1 MIPFVD
7 VQQTLV
13 RADGAQIAYWQHRAL
28 ESRGVLLFI
37 HGLASNHTRFSEFV
51 KHSELTCSWDT
62 LRVDLR
68 GHAASVH
75 RGVINM
81 NVWCADLCAVLDAC
95 GYSRVVLVGHS
106 LGANVTAHFAHR
118 YPARVAGL
126 ILIDPVQ
133 SRAMLGTLARIALAT
148 ALTVAAPAVRW
159 LNAIGLHR
167 RVLSMLDLEQLD
179 QHARTLLAQGRDAE
193 MEQLYSSSWE
203 SLKYFPTATY
213 LQAVSLALQ
222 SLSTPAPLVPALMLL
237 SVHARDAAVELNRA
251 YAARLPQCDVVEIP
265 CNHWILTA
273 APDAARVAIETW
285 VTRLGA
291 SVHQ

>member
-1 MIPFVD
+1 MIPFLD
-7 VQQTLV
+7 AQQTLI
-13 RADGAQIAYWQHRAL
+13 RADGVRIAYWQHQAP
-28 ESRGVLLFI
+28 EARGVLLLI
-37 HGLASNHTRFSEFV
+37 HGVASNHTRFREFI
-51 KHSELTCSWDT
+51 KHSELTCNWDT

-75 RGVINM
+75 RGVINLD
-81 NVWCADLCAVLDAC
+81 VWGADLCALLDAC
-95 GYSRVVLVGHS
+95 GYPRAVLVGHS
-106 LGANVTAHFAHR
+106 LGANIAARFAHR
-118 YPARVAGL
+118 YPERVAGL

-133 SRAMLGTLARIALAT
+133 AQAMLKPRTRSALGA
-148 ALTVAAPAVRW
+148 ALSVTVPAVRW
-159 LNAIGLHR
+159 LNTMGLYR
-167 RVLSMLDLEQLD
+167 RELPKLDLEQLD
-179 QHARTLLAQGRDAE
+179 QHARVLLAQGRDAE
-193 MEQLYSSSWE
+193 MEQLYSSNWE

-213 LQAVSLALQ
+213 LQDVAQALQ
-222 SLSTPAPLVPALMLL
+222 PLSTPAPQIPALMLL
-237 SVHARDAAVELNRA
+237 SVHGRDAAVELNRA